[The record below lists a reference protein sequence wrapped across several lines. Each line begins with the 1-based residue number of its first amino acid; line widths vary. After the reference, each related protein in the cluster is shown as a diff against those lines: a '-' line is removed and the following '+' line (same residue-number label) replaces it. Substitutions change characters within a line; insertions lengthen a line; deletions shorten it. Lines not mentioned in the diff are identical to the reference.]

1 MIRHTLSIDCKGEEI
16 VTGEPLDE
24 THCFRVSVS
33 ALIFE
38 EECILLAHR
47 RAIDWWNLPG
57 GALDPGETV
66 DEALRREVREETGLE
81 VEVGQLVGVYSKP
94 LKQEI
99 VLSLRCRVSGGTPGN
114 IVDDDIDESRYFAL
128 DALPARILPKHR
140 ERINDALLNQ
150 QRAILRAQ
158 RTSTAQDQG
167 SDKE

>member
-1 MIRHTLSIDCKGEEI
+1 MTIRKGEI
-16 VTGEPLDE
+16 VAETRLDE
-24 THCFRVSVS
+24 AHCFRVSVS

-38 EECILLAHR
+38 GEKVLLAHR

-57 GALDPGETV
+57 GAVDPGETV

-99 VLSLRCRVSGGTPGN
+99 VLSFRCQVNGGEFGS
-114 IVDDDIDESRYFAL
+114 ISDDDIDESRYFAFN
-128 DALPARILPKHR
+128 ALPARTLPKHR
-140 ERINDALLNQ
+140 ERINDGLLKQ
-150 QRAILRAQ
+150 EQAIVRAQ

-167 SDKE
+167 LA